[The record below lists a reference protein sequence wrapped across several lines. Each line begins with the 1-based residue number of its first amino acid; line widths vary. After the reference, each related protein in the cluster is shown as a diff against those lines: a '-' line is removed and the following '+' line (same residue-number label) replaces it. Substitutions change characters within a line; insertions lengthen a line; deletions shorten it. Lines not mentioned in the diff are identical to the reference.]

1 MLMIDL
7 RHDLVQRRL
16 APTEQMDMDEFTKAW
31 HELEQRMLEIF
42 ADEGRAAGE
51 VIFARSADMRYLGQ
65 EHTVNV
71 PIPNGDLDEAQRQ
84 NIERKFHE
92 LHEQLYTF
100 RQNSPIELVNLRL
113 AGFGAVRKPELQQIA
128 VNKDIH
134 SAQKGTRL
142 VDFDELGRYET
153 SIYERG
159 SLGAQRQFTPRAVV
173 DGSGAAGVVFRGDS
187 FAAASS
193 RIL

>member
-1 MLMIDL
+1 M
-7 RHDLVQRRL
+7 
-16 APTEQMDMDEFTKAW
+16 
-31 HELEQRMLEIF
+31 
-42 ADEGRAAGE
+42 
-51 VIFARSADMRYLGQ
+51 FARSADMRYLGQ

-71 PIPNGDLDEAQRQ
+71 PIPNGDLDEAQRK
-84 NIERKFHE
+84 NIESKFHE

-100 RQNSPIELVNLRL
+100 RQNSPIEVVNLRL

-159 SLGAQRQFTPRAVV
+159 SLGAEAELKGPAVV
-173 DGSGAAGVVFRGDS
+173 EES
-187 FAAASS
+187 AASTVVLPGQKLHVD
-193 RIL
+193 RFGNLIIETGV